1 MNNNKKRIIE
11 IEETKIEYEM
21 ESIDKFSNRKRHR
34 FYNDD
39 GTIET
44 IISETIGEKRLS
56 WKEKRDAFLK
66 KTTEIEEKTD
76 YYMLQ
81 YGKEH
86 KFKCQLCISNV
97 EYKGD
102 RALEKHLKKD
112 HEARITVEKYVD
124 TMLSKLLGEK
134 I

>member
-1 MNNNKKRIIE
+1 MNNNRKRIIE
-11 IEETKIEYEM
+11 IEYEM
-21 ESIDKFSNRKRHR
+21 ESIDKSSIRKRHR

-44 IISETIGEKRLS
+44 IISESIDKKRLS

-66 KTTEIEEKTD
+66 KTTEIEQKTD
-76 YYMLQ
+76 DYMVQ
-81 YGKEH
+81 YGREH
-86 KFKCQLCISNV
+86 KFKCQLCISYV

-102 RALEKHLKKD
+102 KALEKHLKKD
-112 HEARITVEKYVD
+112 HDARITVETYVD
-124 TMLSKLLGEK
+124 TMLSKLLGVK

>member
-1 MNNNKKRIIE
+1 MNNNRKRIIE
-11 IEETKIEYEM
+11 IEYEM
-21 ESIDKFSNRKRHR
+21 ESIDKSSIRKRHR

-56 WKEKRDAFLK
+56 LKEKRDAFLK
-66 KTTEIEEKTD
+66 KTTEIEQKTD
-76 YYMLQ
+76 DYMVQ
-81 YGKEH
+81 YGREH
-86 KFKCQLCISNV
+86 KFKCQLCISYV

-102 RALEKHLKKD
+102 KALEKHLKKD
-112 HEARITVEKYVD
+112 HDARITVEKYVD
-124 TMLSKLLGEK
+124 TMLSKLMVMK

>member
-1 MNNNKKRIIE
+1 MNNNRKRIIE
-11 IEETKIEYEM
+11 IEYEM
-21 ESIDKFSNRKRHR
+21 ESIDKSSIRKRHR
-34 FYNDD
+34 FYNDDD

-44 IISETIGEKRLS
+44 IISESIDKKRLS

-66 KTTEIEEKTD
+66 KTTEIEQKTD

-81 YGKEH
+81 YGIEH
-86 KFKCQLCISNV
+86 KFKCQLCISDV

-102 RALEKHLKKD
+102 KALEKHLKKD
-112 HEARITVEKYVD
+112 HDARITVEKYVE
-124 TMLSKLLGEK
+124 TMLSKLMVMK

>member
-1 MNNNKKRIIE
+1 MNNNRKRIIE
-11 IEETKIEYEM
+11 IEYEM
-21 ESIDKFSNRKRHR
+21 ESIDKSSIRKRHR

-44 IISETIGEKRLS
+44 IISESIGKKRLS

-66 KTTEIEEKTD
+66 KTTEIEQKTD
-76 YYMLQ
+76 DYIEQ
-81 YGKEH
+81 YGIEH
-86 KFKCQLCISNV
+86 KFKCQLCISDV

-102 RALEKHLKKD
+102 KALENHLKKD
-112 HEARITVEKYVD
+112 HDARITVETYVD
-124 TMLSKLLGEK
+124 TMLSKLLGVK